1 MTDPFELARA
11 EEMLRGYSARWFEE
25 PLDWLSV
32 EVEAEGPLTNPE
44 TSAASRTFALGGK
57 LDAIA
62 RDRRTGRVLV
72 VERKTS
78 AEDIGA
84 GSPYWRRLT
93 LNAQISAY
101 MVLAR
106 ELGHDPAGILYDVLG
121 KPAIR
126 PSAVPIVEDGAKVV
140 LDAGGRRVRT
150 IDGKK
155 WRETA
160 DSSKGF
166 VLQTRPE
173 TVEEFRGRLQEAIC
187 KEPDRYFRRGDVVR
201 LAEDEREAAFD
212 TWQTAASIREGRR
225 LGHYPRNPDACLR
238 YGSTCAFFD
247 VCAGSASLDDP
258 ARFRR
263 VEHVHEELSR
273 SDASRPTRLPL
284 LTNSEMAAH
293 RACARLHHYRYD
305 LGVRALDDA
314 AVQRFGHLVHE
325 GLEAWTVAVKDGA
338 PELECVERAIAA
350 MRAPAQRL
358 APDQPRPVTPMEISL

>member
-11 EEMLRGYSARWFEE
+11 EEMIRGYSSRWFDE
-25 PLDWLSV
+25 PLDYLAV

-44 TSAASRTFALGGK
+44 TGAASRTFALGGK
-57 LDAIA
+57 LDGVV
-62 RDRRTGRVLV
+62 RDRRDGRLLVL
-72 VERKTS
+72 ERKTS
-78 AEDIGA
+78 SEDLSA
-84 GSPYWRRLT
+84 GSLYWRRLT
-93 LNAQISAY
+93 MASQLSQYIALLRA
-101 MVLAR
+101 
-106 ELGHDPAGILYDVLG
+106 LGLDPHGVLYDVLG

-126 PSAVPIVEDGAKVV
+126 PSGIPVVDDGAKVV
-140 LDAGGRRVRT
+140 LDAAGARVRT
-150 IDGKK
+150 KDGRK
-155 WRETA
+155 WRETGDA
-160 DSSKGF
+160 EKGF

-173 TVEEFRGRLQEAIC
+173 TVEEFRARLQTTIC
-187 KEPDRYFRRGDVVR
+187 DEPDRYFRRGDVVR

-305 LGVRALDDA
+305 LGVRALESPEA
-314 AVQRFGHLVHE
+314 ARFGTLVHD
-325 GLEAWTVAVKDGA
+325 GLEAWTVAIASGA
-338 PELECVERAIAA
+338 GESECVERAFTA
-350 MRAPAQRL
+350 MHAPPKRHTPA
-358 APDQPRPVTPMEISL
+358 QPRPVTPMEISL